1 MPDLK
6 TPLTTASRTNPAV
19 AAIEY
24 AINGDSFEAMTF
36 LRLWFQ
42 GDFDVLRKEW
52 PDAPAAIYQG
62 ADPLLSPPPEIAA
75 KDAAFDV
82 HLFQHVQSGEME
94 CSLDDDAHAHDREF
108 WHKSTFP
115 FTANGPAGW
124 VPIAKYNESKDQYHA
139 ASSELRQARSQAS
152 DAAARIQ
159 KLEAEVQ
166 ALQQA
171 NDQHA
176 LNASTAWTRHA
187 LAIGVTNNTLAQ
199 LEKLTNQGFVTSGDT
214 IEAIAQAYAQGL
226 FEGKWCA
233 GAKNPYEIG
242 DLSIAWALGHKD
254 GQKKLAPPANTI
266 IGLTHDE
273 WDAFCDKHGILISY
287 ADYKK
292 DLEQTFAQKNG

>member
-1 MPDLK
+1 MTPEQLLQHHDQAILWGQAPGVVGGPD
-6 TPLTTASRTNPAV
+6 TAAAYQQALAV
-19 AAIEY
+19 RQ
-24 AINGDSFEAMTF
+24 
-36 LRLWFQ
+36 LRQ
-42 GDFDVLRKEW
+42 QRGEVAKGYK
-52 PDAPAAIYQG
+52 I
-62 ADPLLSPPPEIAA
+62 DPLLSPPPEIAA
-75 KDAAFDV
+75 KDATFDI
-82 HLFQHVQSGEME
+82 HLLQHVQSGEME

-139 ASSELRQARSQAS
+139 ASSELRQVRSQAS